1 MLNLEQLTQDTR
13 QALQGLLAA
22 ANLSPGQV
30 LVVGC
35 STSEVA
41 GKK

>member
-22 ANLSPGQV
+22 ANLSGTST
-30 LVVGC
+30 GC
-35 STSEVA
+35 RLQYQ
-41 GKK
+41 